1 MVAENA
7 TTSTRLAPRRGASS
21 RWYGGATPWVFLA
34 PFLIAFVLFR
44 LGPVIGG
51 FFISL
56 TRWSIVGS
64 PTWVGLANYRAL
76 LRDPLFH
83 TSLVNTLFFV
93 LLTVPAMVALSLG
106 LALLVNM
113 RLAPRI
119 FARTSIFLPYVV
131 MAAVVGVIWNWML
144 DSNFGLVNYALTLVG
159 LGPFRWLTDFTLAM
173 PAVAGVTIWWT
184 VGFNM
189 IIYLAGL
196 QDVPREL
203 EEAAMIDGAGSLA
216 VLRHVTLPVLTPTT
230 FVVLMLTTIN
240 AAQVFDQIYV
250 MTGGGPGTSTLT
262 LVQYLYYQAFQGFN
276 LGYGSA
282 VAYFVFVLLAVFGI
296 IQLRLVRQQVAS

>member
-1 MVAENA
+1 VAENA
-7 TTSTRLAPRRGASS
+7 ATSTRPAPRRGGLS
-21 RWYGGATPWVFLA
+21 RWHGGATPWFFLA
-34 PFLIAFVLFR
+34 PFLAAFALFR

-144 DSNFGLVNYALTLVG
+144 DSNFGLVNYGLKLVG
-159 LGPFRWLTDFTLAM
+159 LGPFRWLTDFKLAM

-203 EEAAMIDGAGSLA
+203 EEAAMIDGAGALN
-216 VLRHVTLPVLTPTT
+216 VLRHVTLPMLTPTT

-262 LVQYLYYQAFQGFN
+262 LVQYLFYQAFQSFN

-282 VAYFVFVLLAVFGI
+282 VAYFVFLLLAVFGI
-296 IQLRLVRQQVAS
+296 IQLRLVHQQVTS

>member
-1 MVAENA
+1 VDENA
-7 TTSTRLAPRRGASS
+7 TTSTRRALRRGASS
-21 RWYGGATPWVFLA
+21 GWYGGATPWVFLA
-34 PFLIAFVLFR
+34 PFLAAFVLFR

-83 TSLVNTLFFV
+83 TSLLNTLFFV

-113 RLAPRI
+113 RLTPRI
-119 FARTSIFLPYVV
+119 FARTAIFLPYVV

-144 DSNFGLVNYALTLVG
+144 DSNFGLVNYALKLVG

-203 EEAAMIDGAGSLA
+203 EEAAMIDGAGALG

-250 MTGGGPGTSTLT
+250 MTGGGPGTATLT
-262 LVQYLYYQAFQGFN
+262 LVQYLYYQAFQSFN

>member
-1 MVAENA
+1 VTETAA
-7 TTSTRLAPRRGASS
+7 SSTRRTRQRGGSS
-21 RWYGGATPWVFLA
+21 RWYGAAAPWVFLA
-34 PFLIAFVLFR
+34 PFLTAFILFR
-44 LGPVIGG
+44 LGPVIAG
-51 FFISL
+51 FVISL

-64 PTWVGLANYRAL
+64 PTWVGLANYRAM

-83 TSLVNTLFFV
+83 TALLNTLFFV

-106 LALLVNM
+106 LALLVNVP
-113 RLAPRI
+113 LAPRI
-119 FARTSIFLPYVV
+119 FTRTSVFLPYVV

-144 DSNFGLVNYALTLVG
+144 DSNFGLVNYGLMLVG
-159 LGPFRWLTDFTLAM
+159 LGPYRWLTDFSLAM

-196 QDVPREL
+196 QEVPREL

-216 VLRHVTLPVLTPTT
+216 VLRHVTLPILTPTT

-240 AAQVFDQIYV
+240 AVQVFDQIYV
-250 MTGGGPGTSTLT
+250 MTGGGPGTATLT
-262 LVQYLYYQAFQGFN
+262 LVQYLYYQAFQSYN

-296 IQLRLVRQQVAS
+296 IQLRVVRQQAAS

>member
-1 MVAENA
+1 
-7 TTSTRLAPRRGASS
+7 
-21 RWYGGATPWVFLA
+21 VFLA
-34 PFLIAFVLFR
+34 PFLIAFILFR
-44 LGPVIGG
+44 LGPVIAG
-51 FFISL
+51 FVISL

-64 PTWVGLANYRAL
+64 PTWVGLANYRAM

-83 TSLVNTLFFV
+83 TALLNTLFFV

-106 LALLVNM
+106 LALLVNVP
-113 RLAPRI
+113 LAPRI
-119 FARTSIFLPYVV
+119 FTRTAVFLPYVV

-144 DSNFGLVNYALTLVG
+144 DSNFGLVNYGLMLVG
-159 LGPFRWLTDFTLAM
+159 LGPYRWLTDFSLAM

-196 QDVPREL
+196 QEVPREL

-216 VLRHVTLPVLTPTT
+216 VLRHVTLPILTPTT

-240 AAQVFDQIYV
+240 AVQVFDQIYV
-250 MTGGGPGTSTLT
+250 MTGGGPGTATLT
-262 LVQYLYYQAFQGFN
+262 LVQYLYYQAFQSYN

-296 IQLRLVRQQVAS
+296 IQLRVVRQQVAS

>member
-1 MVAENA
+1 MDENA
-7 TTSTRLAPRRGASS
+7 TTSTRRALRRGASS
-21 RWYGGATPWVFLA
+21 GWYGGATPWVFLA
-34 PFLIAFVLFR
+34 PFLAAFVLFR

-83 TSLVNTLFFV
+83 TSLLNTLFFV

-113 RLAPRI
+113 RLTPRI
-119 FARTSIFLPYVV
+119 FARTAIFLPYVV

-144 DSNFGLVNYALTLVG
+144 DSNFGLVNYALKLVG

-203 EEAAMIDGAGSLA
+203 EEAAMIDGAGALG

-250 MTGGGPGTSTLT
+250 MTGGGPGTATLT
-262 LVQYLYYQAFQGFN
+262 LVQYLYYQAFQSFN

>member
-1 MVAENA
+1 VDENA
-7 TTSTRLAPRRGASS
+7 TTSMRRAPRCGASS
-21 RWYGGATPWVFLA
+21 HWYGGATPWVFLA
-34 PFLIAFVLFR
+34 PFLAAFVLFR

-83 TSLVNTLFFV
+83 TSLLNTLFFV

-113 RLAPRI
+113 RLAPKI
-119 FARTSIFLPYVV
+119 FARTAIFLPYVV

-144 DSNFGLVNYALTLVG
+144 DSNFGLVNYALKLVR

-203 EEAAMIDGAGSLA
+203 EEAAMIDGAGALG

-230 FVVLMLTTIN
+230 FVVLMLTMIN

-250 MTGGGPGTSTLT
+250 MTGGGPGTATLT
-262 LVQYLYYQAFQGFN
+262 LVQYLYYQAFQSFN

-282 VAYFVFVLLAVFGI
+282 VAYFVFVLLAVFGL

>member
-1 MVAENA
+1 M
-7 TTSTRLAPRRGASS
+7 
-21 RWYGGATPWVFLA
+21 
-34 PFLIAFVLFR
+34 
-44 LGPVIGG
+44 
-51 FFISL
+51 
-56 TRWSIVGS
+56 
-64 PTWVGLANYRAL
+64 
-76 LRDPLFH
+76 
-83 TSLVNTLFFV
+83 

-119 FARTSIFLPYVV
+119 FARTSIFVPYVV

-144 DSNFGLVNYALTLVG
+144 DSNFGLVNYALKLVG

-262 LVQYLYYQAFQGFN
+262 LVQYLYYQAFQSFN